1 MAELGTASSGDL
13 REQQQAISAV
23 MRAVAR
29 GQGLQPV
36 MDEIIEAATRL
47 CHGEYGSLH
56 LLEGNELPA
65 LSHSGSSHHWDYDQ
79 EHAHLLD
86 RTTMVGRAAV
96 TRDVVHIPDIDAD
109 PEYAY
114 SGPRTFRV
122 GLGVPILFEDDLIGA
137 MGIIRRSPEPFADEH
152 IELVKTFADQAALA
166 ITNARLS
173 TPSSIS

>member
-1 MAELGTASSGDL
+1 MARVEAQTANDV
-13 REQQQAISAV
+13 REQQRATSAV

-65 LSHSGSSHHWDYDQ
+65 LSHSGSSHHWDYDAGACAPARPDD
-79 EHAHLLD
+79 H
-86 RTTMVGRAAV
+86 GRPRCGDHGRSS
-96 TRDVVHIPDIDAD
+96 TSPTSSAD

-114 SGPRTFRV
+114 PGPRTFRV

-137 MGIIRRSPEPFADEH
+137 MGFIRRSPEPFADE
-152 IELVKTFADQAALA
+152 Q
-166 ITNARLS
+166 
-173 TPSSIS
+173 SSS